1 MAKTI
6 KVAKQDRVS
15 VLSLNNGVTNAISPQ
30 MVKELSAALEA
41 IQSDSEGL
49 VLCGGEKFFSI
60 GLDLPALIEL
70 DQEAMASFWEEFNQL
85 VLDLYTFPLPA
96 VCAVAGHAVAGG
108 NILALTS
115 DYRFAVSESRK
126 IGLNEITLGIPVPFL
141 PDMLLKQ
148 VVGERRAIRMMYSGG
163 FMSLADAEA
172 IGLVDE
178 LHPAERLQQAAV
190 EKVVAMAK
198 LEPEA
203 FAAIKA
209 NYTEPIRQRYLQ
221 DAAAQNAAF
230 LNCWFSDQVQVGL
243 REAAKNF

>member
-6 KVAKQDRVS
+6 DVAKQDNIS

-30 MVKELSAALEA
+30 MVKELSAALKT
-41 IQSDSEGL
+41 IQHDSKGL

-70 DQEAMASFWEEFNQL
+70 DQEAMAAFWEEFNQL
-85 VLDLYTFPLPA
+85 ILDLYIFPLPA
-96 VCAVAGHAVAGG
+96 VSALSGHAVAGG

-115 DYRFAVSESRK
+115 DYRFAASESRK

-148 VVGERRAIRMMYSGG
+148 VVGERRAIRMMYSGA
-163 FMSLADAEA
+163 FISLSEAEA

-178 LHPAERLQQAAV
+178 LHPVETLQQAAV
-190 EKVVAMAK
+190 EKVAAMAK
-198 LEPEA
+198 LQPAA

-209 NYTEPIRQRYLQ
+209 NYTEAVKQRYLKE
-221 DAAAQNAAF
+221 AVAQNAAF
-230 LNCWFSDQVQVGL
+230 LDCWFNDQVQAGL

>member
-1 MAKTI
+1 MVKTI
-6 KVAKQDRVS
+6 EVAKQGNIT

-30 MVKELSAALEA
+30 MVKELSAALKT
-41 IQSDSEGL
+41 IQFDSEGL

-70 DQEAMASFWEEFNQL
+70 DQAAMAAFWEEFNQL
-85 VLDLYTFPLPA
+85 ILDLYIFPLPA
-96 VCAVAGHAVAGG
+96 VSAVAGHAVAGG

-115 DYRFAVSESRK
+115 DYRFAACESRK
-126 IGLNEITLGIPVPFL
+126 IGLNEITLGIPVPFY

-148 VVGERRAIRMMYSGG
+148 VVGERRAIRMMYSGA
-163 FMSLADAEA
+163 FMSLPEAEA

-178 LHPAERLQQAAV
+178 LHPVETLQQAAV
-190 EKVVAMAK
+190 EKVAAMAK
-198 LEPEA
+198 LQPAA

-209 NYTEPIRQRYLQ
+209 NYTEPVRQRYLQ
-221 DAAAQNAAF
+221 EAAAQNAAF
-230 LNCWFSDQVQVGL
+230 LDCWFNDQVQVGL

>member
-6 KVAKQDRVS
+6 TVAKQDNIT
-15 VLSLNNGVTNAISPQ
+15 VLTLNNGVTNAISPQ
-30 MVKELSAALEA
+30 MVQELSGALKT
-41 IQSDSEGL
+41 IQRDSGGM

-70 DQEAMASFWEEFNQL
+70 DREAMATFWEEFNQL
-85 VLDLYTFPLPA
+85 VLDLYRLPLPA
-96 VCAVAGHAVAGG
+96 VCAVSGHAVAGG

-115 DYRFAVSESRK
+115 DYRFAASESRK

-148 VVGERRAIRMMYSGG
+148 VVGERRAIHMMYSGT
-163 FMSLADAEA
+163 FISLPEAET

-178 LHPAERLQQAAV
+178 LHLVEELQQAAV
-190 EKVVAMAK
+190 EKVAAMAK
-198 LEPEA
+198 LQPEA

-209 NYTEPIRQRYLQ
+209 NYTEPIRQRYLEE
-221 DAAAQNAAF
+221 AEAQNAAF
-230 LNCWFSDQVQVGL
+230 LDCWFSDPVQMGL

>member
-6 KVAKQDRVS
+6 DVAKQDNIS

-30 MVKELSAALEA
+30 MVKELSAALEN
-41 IQSDSEGL
+41 IQRDSKGL

-60 GLDLPALIEL
+60 GLDLPALIAL
-70 DQEAMASFWEEFNQL
+70 DQAAMTTFWEEFNQL
-85 VLDLYTFPLPA
+85 VLNLYIFPLPA
-96 VCAVAGHAVAGG
+96 VCAVSGHAVAGG

-115 DYRFAVSESRK
+115 DYRFATSESRK

-148 VVGERRAIRMMYSGG
+148 VVGERRAISMMYSGT
-163 FMSLADAEA
+163 FMSLSEAET

-178 LHPAERLQQAAV
+178 LHPVESLQEAAV
-190 EKVVAMAK
+190 EKVAGMAK
-198 LEPEA
+198 LQPEA

-221 DAAAQNAAF
+221 EAEAQNAAF
-230 LNCWFSDQVQVGL
+230 LDCWFSDEIQAGL